1 MFLVHTTPEEFKNGG
16 FTTKTHQ
23 MFSIHTTSE
32 EFENRVFTLK
42 THQIFCVH
50 ITSEEFKNT
59 AINGHFGDYRN
70 AIVFKTF
77 SVHNKMETRRFKFL
91 LFQKVRFLDG
101 LVWTVG
107 LTGVEIKLPLHD
119 RYV

>member
-1 MFLVHTTPEEFKNGG
+1 MFYVHTTPEEFENGG
-16 FTTKTHQ
+16 FALKTHQ

-32 EFENRVFTLK
+32 EFENGVFTLK
-42 THQIFCVH
+42 THQMFCVH

-59 AINGHFGDYRN
+59 TINGHFGDYRI

-77 SVHNKMETRRFKFL
+77 SVHTKMETRRFKFL
-91 LFQKVRFLDG
+91 LFHKVRFLDE

-107 LTGVEIKLPLHD
+107 LTGVEIKLPLRD
-119 RYV
+119 R